1 MLEEIIKNKEKEI
14 SALKLDQSLTIN
26 SLSKMNIPKRN
37 FLQNIRDQ
45 IDNGK
50 TAVIAEIKR
59 HSPSKG
65 YLRKNLDLKKISEQ
79 YENAGATC
87 ISVLTDEKYF
97 KGSKK
102 DLIEVKAYTSLPI
115 LRKDF
120 IIDEVQIIESKYIG
134 ADCILLILAALSE
147 EKFVALYNLSNEL
160 NLDVLVE
167 VHDEKELN
175 IALKNNCKLIGI
187 NNRDLRTFEVSI
199 QTSINLS
206 NLAGNRNVTLVSES
220 GIETK
225 EDIKKLKQSG
235 IKAFLI
241 GEKLIT
247 AKDPENELQELTN

>member
-65 YLRKNLDLKKISEQ
+65 YLRKDLDLKKISEQ

-102 DLIEVKAYTSLPI
+102 DLIEVKEYTSLPI

-187 NNRDLRTFEVSI
+187 NNRDLKTFEVSI

-206 NLAGNRNVTLVSES
+206 NLAGDRNVTLVSES